1 MLAEL
6 GGGAP
11 KLTGIPLRTLL
22 AASRTRA
29 VSVTLWVP
37 SESNCGLLTRRSIR
51 LATGL
56 PVPAGA
62 MTVIEVSFATLGL
75 VACART
81 VSAPAVVPAAYCPA
95 VYCTVICPL
104 LSVVPLVGLSD
115 APLVLV

>member
-6 GGGAP
+6 GGGTL

-51 LATGL
+51 LGTGP
-56 PVPAGA
+56 PVPEAV
-62 MTVIEVSFATLGL
+62 TVIEVSFATLGL

-81 VSAPAVVPAAYCPA
+81 VSAPAVVPA
-95 VYCTVICPL
+95 VYFTVICPL

-115 APLVLV
+115 APL